1 MSAEDF
7 KTAEIDAA
15 NLAFAKLV
23 NSQMARVTQEILKL
37 EQMLKAGMV
46 DPAVLKEFRK
56 AVDEIRRTSWNVEQ
70 SLQAKVPNA

>member
-15 NLAFAKLV
+15 DLAFAKLV
-23 NSQMARVTQEILKL
+23 NSQMARVTLEILKL